1 MEDHMSSAESTVDI
15 PGYIAGTW
23 TVDPIHSDVSF
34 TVRHLVVSKVRGFFR
49 EFEATFVTGATPE
62 ESSLTATVQLA
73 SIDTNQ
79 EQRNAH
85 IRSADFFEVEK
96 YPVMTYRSTGV
107 RRDGHD
113 WIIDGELT
121 LKDVTKEVPLK
132 VEINGFG
139 PDGAGGTKAGF
150 SAKGEINRLD
160 FNVNFN
166 PSMETGGLVVSEK
179 VTLLLEIEASLDKA
193 EA

>member
-1 MEDHMSSAESTVDI
+1 MSSAESTVDI

-49 EFEATFVTGATPE
+49 EFEANFVTGATPE

-96 YPVMTYRSTGV
+96 YPTMTFVCTAIKG
-107 RRDGHD
+107 
-113 WIIDGELT
+113 GEEGFILEGDLT
-121 LKDVTKEVPLK
+121 LKGITKAVAFNLEV
-132 VEINGFG
+132 NGIG
-139 PDGAGGTKAGF
+139 PDAYGGTRIGF
-150 SAKGEINRLD
+150 SAETQIGRSE
-160 FNVNFN
+160 FGVNFN
-166 PSMETGGLVVSEK
+166 GPIPGVPGGVAVSEN
-179 VTLLLEIEASLDKA
+179 VTINLEVEGVLQA
-193 EA
+193 